1 MKKLIAVLLALSCML
16 IGAAAVA
23 ETLNIAYMPN
33 YGSLW
38 AVETAI
44 NKGYFEEEGLTI
56 NLVEFADGPT
66 IIAAMESGSI
76 DMGYIGQGAHKL
88 CINGRASIFALSHI
102 SNGDALIGGKGIA
115 TVEDLKGKVVAY
127 SSGTSSED
135 ILKNSLDKAGMTMDD
150 IKAMD
155 MDASAIVTAML
166 SGGVD
171 GILELLDLG
180 VQTLG
185 DLRRKL
191 RVNEL
196 TLYVRIGGSD
206 DPAKAAM
213 GYGRA
218 WAAIGAITP
227 SLERLF
233 VIKKRDIQPALDYT
247 ISNTQ
252 VDAHLVTTI
261 TIGRSLALALRAGI
275 RFLKILNER
284 KKAV

>member
-1 MKKLIAVLLALSCML
+1 MTWTWWMTLLVILAALVL
-16 IGAAAVA
+16 IGCIPVGVDARY
-23 ETLNIAYMPN
+23 N
-33 YGSLW
+33 
-38 AVETAI
+38 
-44 NKGYFEEEGLTI
+44 
-56 NLVEFADGPT
+56 ADGVFL
-66 IIAAMESGSI
+66 AA
-76 DMGYIGQGAHKL
+76 KL
-88 CINGRASIFALSHI
+88 GPFRLQLLPQKPKKKPKKRKQQQKQPEKAPA
-102 SNGDALIGGKGIA
+102 
-115 TVEDLKGKVVAY
+115 
-127 SSGTSSED
+127 SSEPQEKKSNP
-135 ILKNSLDKAGMTMDD
+135 L
-150 IKAMD
+150 
-155 MDASAIVTAML
+155 L

-171 GILELLDLG
+171 GMLQLLDLAFD
-180 VQTLG
+180 TLG

-196 TLYVRIGGSD
+196 TLHVLIGGAE

-233 VIKKRDIQPALDYT
+233 VIKKRDIRPTLDYT
-247 ISNTQ
+247 ISNAQ

>member
-1 MKKLIAVLLALSCML
+1 MTWTWWMTLLVIFAVLVL
-16 IGAAAVA
+16 IGCIPVGVDAR
-23 ETLNIAYMPN
+23 Y
-33 YGSLW
+33 S
-38 AVETAI
+38 
-44 NKGYFEEEGLTI
+44 
-56 NLVEFADGPT
+56 ADGVFLT
-66 IIAAMESGSI
+66 A
-76 DMGYIGQGAHKL
+76 KL
-88 CINGRASIFALSHI
+88 GPFRLQLLPQKPKKKPQKRKPQQKQPKKTPA
-102 SNGDALIGGKGIA
+102 
-115 TVEDLKGKVVAY
+115 
-127 SSGTSSED
+127 
-135 ILKNSLDKAGMTMDD
+135 KAEPQE
-150 IKAMD
+150 KKPNPL
-155 MDASAIVTAML
+155 L

-171 GILELLDLG
+171 GLMQLLDLAFD
-180 VQTLG
+180 TLG

-191 RVNEL
+191 RVKEL
-196 TLYVRIGGSD
+196 TLYVLIGGAD

-233 VIKKRDIQPALDYT
+233 VIKKRDIRPALDYT

-252 VDAHLVTTI
+252 IDAHLVTTI

>member
-1 MKKLIAVLLALSCML
+1 MTWTWWMTLLVIFTVLVL
-16 IGAAAVA
+16 IGCIPVGVDVRYNAEGVFLAAKLGPFRLQLLPQKPKKKPKKRKQQKKQPEKAPAKA
-23 ETLNIAYMPN
+23 EPQ
-33 YGSLW
+33 
-38 AVETAI
+38 E
-44 NKGYFEEEGLTI
+44 K
-56 NLVEFADGPT
+56 
-66 IIAAMESGSI
+66 
-76 DMGYIGQGAHKL
+76 
-88 CINGRASIFALSHI
+88 
-102 SNGDALIGGKGIA
+102 
-115 TVEDLKGKVVAY
+115 
-127 SSGTSSED
+127 
-135 ILKNSLDKAGMTMDD
+135 KANPL
-150 IKAMD
+150 
-155 MDASAIVTAML
+155 L

-171 GILELLDLG
+171 GLMQLLDLAFD
-180 VQTLG
+180 TLG

-196 TLYVRIGGSD
+196 TLRVLIGGAD

-218 WAAIGAITP
+218 WAAIGVITP
-227 SLERLF
+227 ALERLF

>member
-1 MKKLIAVLLALSCML
+1 MTWTWWMTLLAIFAALVL
-16 IGAAAVA
+16 IGCIPVGVDARYNAEGVFLAAKLGPIRLQLLPQKPKKKKKQQKKPEKAPEKA
-23 ETLNIAYMPN
+23 ASQEKTPN
-33 YGSLW
+33 P
-38 AVETAI
+38 I
-44 NKGYFEEEGLTI
+44 
-56 NLVEFADGPT
+56 
-66 IIAAMESGSI
+66 
-76 DMGYIGQGAHKL
+76 
-88 CINGRASIFALSHI
+88 
-102 SNGDALIGGKGIA
+102 
-115 TVEDLKGKVVAY
+115 
-127 SSGTSSED
+127 
-135 ILKNSLDKAGMTMDD
+135 
-150 IKAMD
+150 
-155 MDASAIVTAML
+155 L

-171 GILELLDLG
+171 EILQLLDIVLD
-180 VQTLG
+180 TLG

-196 TLYVRIGGSD
+196 TLYARIGGSD

-233 VIKKRDIQPALDYT
+233 VIKTRDIQPALDYT

-261 TIGRSLALALRAGI
+261 TIGRSLALARRAGI

>member
-1 MKKLIAVLLALSCML
+1 MTWTWWMTLLVIFAVLVL
-16 IGAAAVA
+16 IGCIPVGVDAR
-23 ETLNIAYMPN
+23 Y
-33 YGSLW
+33 S
-38 AVETAI
+38 
-44 NKGYFEEEGLTI
+44 
-56 NLVEFADGPT
+56 ADGVFLT
-66 IIAAMESGSI
+66 A
-76 DMGYIGQGAHKL
+76 KL
-88 CINGRASIFALSHI
+88 GPFRLQLLPQKPKKKPQKRKPQQKQPKKTPA
-102 SNGDALIGGKGIA
+102 
-115 TVEDLKGKVVAY
+115 
-127 SSGTSSED
+127 
-135 ILKNSLDKAGMTMDD
+135 KAEPQE
-150 IKAMD
+150 KKPNPL
-155 MDASAIVTAML
+155 L

-171 GILELLDLG
+171 GLMQLLDLAFD
-180 VQTLG
+180 TLG
-185 DLRRKL
+185 NLRRKL

-196 TLYVRIGGSD
+196 TLYVHIGGSD

-233 VIKKRDIQPALDYT
+233 VIKKRDIRPALDYT

>member
-1 MKKLIAVLLALSCML
+1 MFSVIAPER
-16 IGAAAVA
+16 AAAQ
-23 ETLNIAYMPN
+23 EKKPN
-33 YGSLW
+33 P
-38 AVETAI
+38 I
-44 NKGYFEEEGLTI
+44 
-56 NLVEFADGPT
+56 
-66 IIAAMESGSI
+66 
-76 DMGYIGQGAHKL
+76 
-88 CINGRASIFALSHI
+88 
-102 SNGDALIGGKGIA
+102 
-115 TVEDLKGKVVAY
+115 
-127 SSGTSSED
+127 
-135 ILKNSLDKAGMTMDD
+135 
-150 IKAMD
+150 
-155 MDASAIVTAML
+155 L

-171 GILELLDLG
+171 GILQLLDIVLD
-180 VQTLG
+180 TLG

-196 TLYVRIGGSD
+196 TLYVHIGGSD

-261 TIGRSLALALRAGI
+261 TISRSLALALRAGI

>member
-1 MKKLIAVLLALSCML
+1 MTWTWWMTLLVIFAVLVL
-16 IGAAAVA
+16 IGCIPVGVDAR
-23 ETLNIAYMPN
+23 Y
-33 YGSLW
+33 S
-38 AVETAI
+38 
-44 NKGYFEEEGLTI
+44 
-56 NLVEFADGPT
+56 ADGVFLT
-66 IIAAMESGSI
+66 A
-76 DMGYIGQGAHKL
+76 KL
-88 CINGRASIFALSHI
+88 GPFLLQLLPQKPKKKPKKRKPQQKQPKKTPA
-102 SNGDALIGGKGIA
+102 
-115 TVEDLKGKVVAY
+115 
-127 SSGTSSED
+127 
-135 ILKNSLDKAGMTMDD
+135 KAEPQE
-150 IKAMD
+150 KKPNPL
-155 MDASAIVTAML
+155 L

-171 GILELLDLG
+171 GLMQLLYLAFD
-180 VQTLG
+180 TLG

-196 TLYVRIGGSD
+196 TLYVLIGGAD

-233 VIKKRDIQPALDYT
+233 VIKKRDIRPALDYT

-252 VDAHLVTTI
+252 IDAHLVTTI

>member
-1 MKKLIAVLLALSCML
+1 MTWTWWMTLLVIFAVLVL
-16 IGAAAVA
+16 IGCIPVGVDAR
-23 ETLNIAYMPN
+23 Y
-33 YGSLW
+33 S
-38 AVETAI
+38 
-44 NKGYFEEEGLTI
+44 
-56 NLVEFADGPT
+56 ADGVFLM
-66 IIAAMESGSI
+66 A
-76 DMGYIGQGAHKL
+76 KL
-88 CINGRASIFALSHI
+88 GPFLLQLLPQKPKKKPKKQKPQQKQPKKTPA
-102 SNGDALIGGKGIA
+102 
-115 TVEDLKGKVVAY
+115 
-127 SSGTSSED
+127 
-135 ILKNSLDKAGMTMDD
+135 KAEPQE
-150 IKAMD
+150 KKPNPL
-155 MDASAIVTAML
+155 L

-171 GILELLDLG
+171 GLMQLLDLAFD
-180 VQTLG
+180 TLG

-196 TLYVRIGGSD
+196 TLYVLIGGAD

-233 VIKKRDIQPALDYT
+233 VIKKRDIRPALDYT

-252 VDAHLVTTI
+252 IDAHLVTTI

>member
-1 MKKLIAVLLALSCML
+1 MTWTWWMTLLVILAALVL
-16 IGAAAVA
+16 IGCIPVGVDARY
-23 ETLNIAYMPN
+23 N
-33 YGSLW
+33 
-38 AVETAI
+38 
-44 NKGYFEEEGLTI
+44 
-56 NLVEFADGPT
+56 ADGVFL
-66 IIAAMESGSI
+66 AA
-76 DMGYIGQGAHKL
+76 KL
-88 CINGRASIFALSHI
+88 GPFRLQLLPQKPKKKPKKRKQQQKQPEKAPA
-102 SNGDALIGGKGIA
+102 
-115 TVEDLKGKVVAY
+115 
-127 SSGTSSED
+127 SSEPQEKKSNP
-135 ILKNSLDKAGMTMDD
+135 L
-150 IKAMD
+150 
-155 MDASAIVTAML
+155 L

-171 GILELLDLG
+171 GMLQLLDLAFD
-180 VQTLG
+180 TLG

-196 TLYVRIGGSD
+196 TLHVLIGGAE

-233 VIKKRDIQPALDYT
+233 VIKKRDILPALDYT

-261 TIGRSLALALRAGI
+261 TIGRSLTLAVHAGI
-275 RFLKILNER
+275 RFLKLLNER

>member
-1 MKKLIAVLLALSCML
+1 MTWTWWMTLLVIFAVLVL
-16 IGAAAVA
+16 IGCIPVGVDAR
-23 ETLNIAYMPN
+23 Y
-33 YGSLW
+33 S
-38 AVETAI
+38 
-44 NKGYFEEEGLTI
+44 
-56 NLVEFADGPT
+56 ADGVFLT
-66 IIAAMESGSI
+66 A
-76 DMGYIGQGAHKL
+76 KL
-88 CINGRASIFALSHI
+88 GPFRLQLLPQKPKKKPKKRKPQQKQPKKTPA
-102 SNGDALIGGKGIA
+102 
-115 TVEDLKGKVVAY
+115 
-127 SSGTSSED
+127 
-135 ILKNSLDKAGMTMDD
+135 KAEPQE
-150 IKAMD
+150 KKPNPL
-155 MDASAIVTAML
+155 L

-171 GILELLDLG
+171 GLMQLLDLAFD
-180 VQTLG
+180 TLG

-196 TLYVRIGGSD
+196 TLRVLIGGAD

-218 WAAIGAITP
+218 WAAIGVITP
-227 SLERLF
+227 ALERLF

>member
-1 MKKLIAVLLALSCML
+1 MKHMQKFTAAALAVLLL
-16 IGAAAVA
+16 IGCIPVGVDAAYGEGGIRLAVKIWLFRLQLLPQKPKKKKKPA
-23 ETLNIAYMPN
+23 KKAAPKQKKPAPEKPAGEKKPN
-33 YGSLW
+33 PL
-38 AVETAI
+38 
-44 NKGYFEEEGLTI
+44 
-56 NLVEFADGPT
+56 
-66 IIAAMESGSI
+66 
-76 DMGYIGQGAHKL
+76 
-88 CINGRASIFALSHI
+88 
-102 SNGDALIGGKGIA
+102 
-115 TVEDLKGKVVAY
+115 
-127 SSGTSSED
+127 
-135 ILKNSLDKAGMTMDD
+135 
-150 IKAMD
+150 
-155 MDASAIVTAML
+155 L

-233 VIKKRDIQPALDYT
+233 VIKKRDIRPALDYT

>member
-1 MKKLIAVLLALSCML
+1 MTWTWWMTLLAIFAALVL
-16 IGAAAVA
+16 IGCIPVGVDARYNAEGVFLAAKLGPIRLQLLPQKPKPEKAPEKA
-23 ETLNIAYMPN
+23 ASQEKKPN
-33 YGSLW
+33 P
-38 AVETAI
+38 I
-44 NKGYFEEEGLTI
+44 
-56 NLVEFADGPT
+56 
-66 IIAAMESGSI
+66 
-76 DMGYIGQGAHKL
+76 
-88 CINGRASIFALSHI
+88 
-102 SNGDALIGGKGIA
+102 
-115 TVEDLKGKVVAY
+115 
-127 SSGTSSED
+127 
-135 ILKNSLDKAGMTMDD
+135 
-150 IKAMD
+150 
-155 MDASAIVTAML
+155 L

-171 GILELLDLG
+171 GILQLLDIVLD
-180 VQTLG
+180 TLG

-233 VIKKRDIQPALDYT
+233 VIKKRDIRPALDYT

>member
-1 MKKLIAVLLALSCML
+1 MTWTWWMTLLVIFAVLVL
-16 IGAAAVA
+16 IGCIPVGVDAR
-23 ETLNIAYMPN
+23 Y
-33 YGSLW
+33 S
-38 AVETAI
+38 
-44 NKGYFEEEGLTI
+44 
-56 NLVEFADGPT
+56 ADGVFLT
-66 IIAAMESGSI
+66 A
-76 DMGYIGQGAHKL
+76 KL
-88 CINGRASIFALSHI
+88 GPFRLQLLPQKPKKKPKKRKPQQKQSKKTPA
-102 SNGDALIGGKGIA
+102 
-115 TVEDLKGKVVAY
+115 
-127 SSGTSSED
+127 
-135 ILKNSLDKAGMTMDD
+135 KAEPQA
-150 IKAMD
+150 KKPNPL
-155 MDASAIVTAML
+155 L

-171 GILELLDLG
+171 GLMQLLDLAFD
-180 VQTLG
+180 TLG

-196 TLYVRIGGSD
+196 TLYVLIGGAD

-213 GYGRA
+213 GYGWA

-233 VIKKRDIQPALDYT
+233 VIKKRDIRPALDYT

-252 VDAHLVTTI
+252 IDAHLVTTI

>member
-1 MKKLIAVLLALSCML
+1 MTWTWWMTLLVILAALVL
-16 IGAAAVA
+16 IGCIPVGVDARY
-23 ETLNIAYMPN
+23 N
-33 YGSLW
+33 
-38 AVETAI
+38 
-44 NKGYFEEEGLTI
+44 
-56 NLVEFADGPT
+56 ADGVFL
-66 IIAAMESGSI
+66 AA
-76 DMGYIGQGAHKL
+76 KL
-88 CINGRASIFALSHI
+88 GPFRLQLLPQKPKKKPKKRKQQQKQPEKAPA
-102 SNGDALIGGKGIA
+102 
-115 TVEDLKGKVVAY
+115 
-127 SSGTSSED
+127 SSEPQEKKSNP
-135 ILKNSLDKAGMTMDD
+135 L
-150 IKAMD
+150 
-155 MDASAIVTAML
+155 L

-171 GILELLDLG
+171 GMLQLLDLAFD
-180 VQTLG
+180 TLG

-196 TLYVRIGGSD
+196 TLHVLIGGAE

-233 VIKKRDIQPALDYT
+233 VIKKRDIRPALDYT

-261 TIGRSLALALRAGI
+261 TIGRSLALAVHAGI
-275 RFLKILNER
+275 RFLKLLNER

>member
-1 MKKLIAVLLALSCML
+1 MTWTWWMTLLAIFAALVL
-16 IGAAAVA
+16 IG
-23 ETLNIAYMPN
+23 
-33 YGSLW
+33 
-38 AVETAI
+38 
-44 NKGYFEEEGLTI
+44 
-56 NLVEFADGPT
+56 
-66 IIAAMESGSI
+66 
-76 DMGYIGQGAHKL
+76 
-88 CINGRASIFALSHI
+88 CIP
-102 SNGDALIGGKGIA
+102 
-115 TVEDLKGKVVAY
+115 V
-127 SSGTSSED
+127 
-135 ILKNSLDKAGMTMDD
+135 
-150 IKAMD
+150 
-155 MDASAIVTAML
+155 
-166 SGGVD
+166 GVD
-171 GILELLDLG
+171 ARYNAEGVFLAAKLGPIRLQLLPQKPKKKKKQQKQQKKPEKAPD
-180 VQTLG
+180 TLG

>member
-1 MKKLIAVLLALSCML
+1 MTWTWWMTLLVIFAVLVL
-16 IGAAAVA
+16 IGCIPVGVDAR
-23 ETLNIAYMPN
+23 Y
-33 YGSLW
+33 S
-38 AVETAI
+38 
-44 NKGYFEEEGLTI
+44 
-56 NLVEFADGPT
+56 ADGVFLT
-66 IIAAMESGSI
+66 A
-76 DMGYIGQGAHKL
+76 KL
-88 CINGRASIFALSHI
+88 GPFRLQLLPQKPKKKPQKRKPQQKQPKKTPA
-102 SNGDALIGGKGIA
+102 
-115 TVEDLKGKVVAY
+115 
-127 SSGTSSED
+127 
-135 ILKNSLDKAGMTMDD
+135 KAEPQE
-150 IKAMD
+150 KKPNPL
-155 MDASAIVTAML
+155 L

-171 GILELLDLG
+171 GLMQLLDLAFD
-180 VQTLG
+180 TLG

-196 TLYVRIGGSD
+196 TLYVLIGGAD

-233 VIKKRDIQPALDYT
+233 VIKKRDIRPALDYT

-252 VDAHLVTTI
+252 IDAHLVTTI
-261 TIGRSLALALRAGI
+261 TIGRALALALRAGI

>member
-1 MKKLIAVLLALSCML
+1 MTWTWWMTLLVIFAVLVL
-16 IGAAAVA
+16 IGCIPVGVDAR
-23 ETLNIAYMPN
+23 Y
-33 YGSLW
+33 S
-38 AVETAI
+38 
-44 NKGYFEEEGLTI
+44 
-56 NLVEFADGPT
+56 ADGVFLM
-66 IIAAMESGSI
+66 A
-76 DMGYIGQGAHKL
+76 KL
-88 CINGRASIFALSHI
+88 GPFLLQLLPQKPKKKPKKRKPQQKQPKKTPA
-102 SNGDALIGGKGIA
+102 
-115 TVEDLKGKVVAY
+115 
-127 SSGTSSED
+127 
-135 ILKNSLDKAGMTMDD
+135 KAEPQE
-150 IKAMD
+150 KKPNPL
-155 MDASAIVTAML
+155 L

-171 GILELLDLG
+171 GLMQLLDLAFD
-180 VQTLG
+180 TLG

-196 TLYVRIGGSD
+196 TLYVLIGGAD

-233 VIKKRDIQPALDYT
+233 VIKKRDIRPALDYT

-252 VDAHLVTTI
+252 IDAHLVTTI

-275 RFLKILNER
+275 RFLNILNER